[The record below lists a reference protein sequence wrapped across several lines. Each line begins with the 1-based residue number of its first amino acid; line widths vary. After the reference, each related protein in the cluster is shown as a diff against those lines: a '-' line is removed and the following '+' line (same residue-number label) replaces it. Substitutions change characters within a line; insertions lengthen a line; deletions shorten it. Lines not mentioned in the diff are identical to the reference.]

1 MMGFWCSLKKN
12 TELMTTAEINQS
24 LYRPLQNGN
33 AYDSLF
39 PSSRCSVTPLAKG
52 NTKVAIQE
60 MAKWAFK
67 YQAHTE
73 KLTEVLYD
81 TNLVNFIDNIQYFLY
96 NHIQYAIDGQNQN
109 LKSPACAWET
119 RKTGTDCKSYSI
131 FASTILLN
139 AGVKH
144 YLRRIEQRHVPNAFT
159 HVYVVI
165 PLNQNQPKLRKN
177 SRDNEDY
184 IIIDGTIK
192 NNDELD
198 FVKKDD
204 IFMEPS
210 LQINGLASPMTA
222 NYGLGCDCNGMPTS
236 MKMGMPISSSD
247 SIMLE
252 NALDNFHAFLDLL
265 ETKGF
270 TRQKTQQILD
280 RVMSFIDA
288 GVNPSLQQVFYYNN
302 NGLGTAQGED
312 SEDSSFLNT
321 IAGLIP
327 SGFFGDT
334 FGSVFANGF
343 NLSCWNSTFTPSKV
357 AQEVQQIHIPFF
369 ENQLQKASTA
379 KSTRILEFVFNYLL
393 RAVDI
398 SHAMYV
404 DYLPNGANWR
414 SCSRQAIDI
423 YVGVMQGVKVQTDIL
438 LKRLTDQ
445 YDITVSTQTAPARFI
460 YPAVET
466 GHTEDFSWSE
476 EQHGNATYRV
486 IKFNE
491 NIEDSLNPNPA
502 LQDIKVTDPVVIDPS
517 QPVNT
522 NGALPFNGQNQ
533 NQLNAG
539 FGTTGWLLLS
549 AVAGTLLYQN
559 RNKLFK
565 KK

>member
-1 MMGFWCSLKKN
+1 
-12 TELMTTAEINQS
+12 MTTAEINQS

-81 TNLVNFIDNIQYFLY
+81 TNLVDFIDNIQYFLY

-177 SRDNEDY
+177 SRANEDY

-222 NYGLGCDCNGMPTS
+222 NYGLGCDCDS
-236 MKMGMPISSSD
+236 MPISMGSPIKASD
-247 SIMLE
+247 TQTLDK
-252 NALDNFHAFLDLL
+252 ALDNFHAFLDVL
-265 ETKGF
+265 EDKGF
-270 TRQKTQQILD
+270 SRKATQNVLD
-280 RVMSFIDA
+280 NVMRYIDA
-288 GVNPSLQQVFYYNN
+288 GINPSLAQVFNLSV
-302 NGLGTAQGED
+302 NGLGSTTD
-312 SEDSSFLNT
+312 STTDDGDNGFLSTISS
-321 IAGLIP
+321 LIP
-327 SGFFGDT
+327 SNLFSGT
-334 FGSVFANGF
+334 FGAVFANGF
-343 NLSCWNSTFTPSKV
+343 NLSCWNSTFTPSRV
-357 AQEVQQIHIPFF
+357 AAEVQSIHIPYFTAILGSAS
-369 ENQLQKASTA
+369 EARTTRQLVD
-379 KSTRILEFVFNYLL
+379 RLNYLL
-393 RAVDI
+393 KAVDI
-398 SHAMYV
+398 CHVMYV

-414 SCSRQAIDI
+414 SCSREAIQI
-423 YVGVMQGVKVQTDIL
+423 YTDLMSGVKAQTDNMINQIMQ
-438 LKRLTDQ
+438 Q
-445 YDITVSTQTAPARFI
+445 YDARLNTRVVPAEYTFKKEISGAP
-460 YPAVET
+460 
-466 GHTEDFSWSE
+466 EDFYWHE
-476 EQHGNATYRV
+476 KTHGQATIRE
-486 IKFNE
+486 ITFFE

-502 LQDIKVTDPVVIDPS
+502 LQDIEVTDPVIIDPS